1 MNARVKA
8 LFRGEP
14 PAGNQGSD
22 PPLKPTTV
30 FDLVTRVAL
39 PVTLA
44 IIGSLQ
50 TQRDRFWAGLGL
62 AAVVFLAGLWKPA
75 SSAIKGRS
83 HHRHDER
90 IARRTMPQLGRLVRR
105 FGEFV
110 SSGQIDSLESIVQQ
124 HISARDATALT
135 RLRLPPERLVE
146 NAYYYLNLRLGA
158 AAPTLA
164 TFQQAV
170 AEFNTLLTDYL
181 LHYVRPVFQDMPAEM
196 RAALSP
202 KARSEL
208 EGFRQRLARLCD
220 DCEAFLRETEE
231 SLWTVRLPP
240 RHLAVPKPLE

>member
-1 MNARVKA
+1 
-8 LFRGEP
+8 
-14 PAGNQGSD
+14 
-22 PPLKPTTV
+22 
-30 FDLVTRVAL
+30 
-39 PVTLA
+39 
-44 IIGSLQ
+44 
-50 TQRDRFWAGLGL
+50 
-62 AAVVFLAGLWKPA
+62 
-75 SSAIKGRS
+75 
-83 HHRHDER
+83 
-90 IARRTMPQLGRLVRR
+90 MPQLGRLVRR
-105 FGEFV
+105 FGELV

-124 HISARDATALT
+124 HIGTRDATALAK
-135 RLRLPPERLVE
+135 LRLPPERLVE

-164 TFQQAV
+164 TLQQAV

-181 LHYVRPVFQDMPAEM
+181 LHYVQPVFQDMPAEM

-231 SLWTVRLPP
+231 SLRTVGLPP